1 MTAPLG
7 VAAGGPRRLLA
18 GRAVVVLVTALVGFL
33 LASQLRGTAP
43 AERRLETESEGDLA
57 RILADLSAEADA
69 LRDEIGTLRLQL
81 AELER
86 SNRDDNAAN
95 RAASEQLVALQ
106 VLAATVPVTG
116 PGVNVEVTDPGGAVG
131 YEHLIDVVQELRDA
145 GAEAIAVNG
154 RRVGATSAFAEQEG
168 RVFLDGTQIGPPYR
182 IGAIGPAETLEGGLQ
197 IPGGALDTL
206 TSLKGVKAAVTRTA
220 KVDLPAMA
228 EAPSFDVARPVGSGA

>member
-1 MTAPLG
+1 MTAPIG
-7 VAAGGPRRLLA
+7 VAAGGPRRVLA
-18 GRAVVVLVTALVGFL
+18 GRAIVVLVTALVGFL
-33 LASQLRGTAP
+33 LASQLRGAEP

-57 RILADLSAEADA
+57 RILADLSGEADA

-86 SNRDDNAAN
+86 SSRDETAAN
-95 RAASEQLVALQ
+95 RAASEQLTALQ

-116 PGVNVEVTDPGGAVG
+116 PGVTVEVADPDGAVG

-154 RRVGATSAFAEQEG
+154 RRVGATSSFAEQEG
-168 RVFLDGTQIGPPYR
+168 RVSLDGTQIGPPYR
-182 IGAIGPAETLEGGLQ
+182 IAAIGPAETLEGGLQ

-206 TSLKGVKAAVTRTA
+206 TSLKGVKATVVRAA
-220 KVDLPAMA
+220 KVDLPALV
-228 EAPSFDVARPVGSGA
+228 EAPTFDVARPVGSGA